1 MIENRWF
8 PSCKFFLCLLKCAEK
23 AAVMVPSQATV
34 MEQNGLLN
42 GKKSITT
49 QKGKMTSR
57 KVAKANNTYKGN
69 KYRVG
74 EFLWRFLVPAKGVI
88 IVRVKIG
95 PERVKTLMPMLR
107 ME

>member
-34 MEQNGLLN
+34 MEKNGLSN

-49 QKGKMTSR
+49 NKGKMTSR
-57 KVAKANNTYKGN
+57 KVVSANNAYKGN
-69 KYRVG
+69 K
-74 EFLWRFLVPAKGVI
+74 
-88 IVRVKIG
+88 
-95 PERVKTLMPMLR
+95 
-107 ME
+107 